1 MQPMAASRAPSRAAH
16 LRRPCIP
23 SLSVPERGLRRRAVA
38 AAAGAPDGEPGLVL
52 VGPAGQQPGGVL
64 RAAVGMEYGA
74 AGGAAAPPGTLERP
88 DDDARGHAPR
98 DRPAGDHAR
107 AQAGRGGE
115 TKPPLPRPGVGDAAD
130 ELSGGDRAREVAL
143 GQARPGR
150 GALVG
155 NGGPLLR
162 AGGHA
167 AYARPPHALAHAA
180 GRGAGEPPG
189 RSASTDPAPRVR
201 PDSSQTRPAASLRSA
216 HGPSGPPSA
225 GRLQEPERDA
235 SGTRAVVV
243 TG

>member
-23 SLSVPERGLRRRAVA
+23 SLSVPERGSAAAPSRQPPVRPTESLASCSSARRANSPEA
-38 AAAGAPDGEPGLVL
+38 CCEP
-52 VGPAGQQPGGVL
+52 
-64 RAAVGMEYGA
+64 RSEWSM
-74 AGGAAAPPGTLERP
+74 APPGTLERP

-98 DRPAGDHAR
+98 DRPAGGHAR

-225 GRLQEPERDA
+225 GQLQEPERDA